1 MMSCAAGL
9 DCLFI
14 KVDQGREEVDRGYS
28 VDGSGVADGMKQ

>member
-14 KVDQGREEVDRGYS
+14 KVDLGREEVDRGYS
-28 VDGSGVADGMKQ
+28 VDESGVADGMKR